1 MPDTKNPQDKP
12 RRRLADLILVALETA
27 IEQRD
32 ETIAALL
39 LQALDL
45 SMTRGAGGP
54 EFVERRT
61 VPPAIA
67 RALERLDA
75 LRRDKQR

>member
-1 MPDTKNPQDKP
+1 VPDTQDNPK
-12 RRRLADLILVALETA
+12 RRLADLILVALECA

-54 EFVERRT
+54 NFTERRT

-75 LRRDKQR
+75 PTPGATW